1 METAGATPWPPIATP
16 WPPAATLQTN
26 KRIKMVK
33 ITLRSVPLVIF
44 MRHGQAES
52 NVARILAG
60 RHMESHLTADGRQQV
75 MDSSK
80 QLMKNIAIKKV
91 YVSPVIRTV
100 ETAQI
105 VCQILGTEYVI
116 DERLYETEM
125 GQLAGMNYEE
135 VTTKYGDVL
144 ARFYSDFD
152 PVLKRFGVETF
163 DSVKHRIKNLL
174 DDLLQKHKDSNV
186 LIVTHLDPIKGAL
199 ATLLDLSPQALHRW
213 NIRNASLTIL
223 KHESKIYS
231 VSGVNVMVMYR
242 YPTE

>member
-1 METAGATPWPPIATP
+1 MAANSNTM
-16 WPPAATLQTN
+16 AATGPTPDQQKN
-26 KRIKMVK
+26 KDGENHAQISAPGNFHASWSGREQFSKDPC
-33 ITLRSVPLVIF
+33 R
-44 MRHGQAES
+44 
-52 NVARILAG
+52 
-60 RHMESHLTADGRQQV
+60 RHMESHLTVDGRQQV

-80 QLMKNIAIKKV
+80 QLMKNIAIEKV

-163 DSVKHRIKNLL
+163 DSVKYRIKSLL

-231 VSGVNVMVMYR
+231 VSGVNVMVM
-242 YPTE
+242 